1 MANPPPLPAA
11 RKNLRFAGAL
21 NIFLPGAGLFY
32 LGRRR
37 SGVVLALAFLVCFL
51 AEVGIFVVCYG
62 RYLSLAMSD
71 DLMKGDNLERVG
83 TVFPRAW
90 LIGFAGGGMIIYLCS
105 MILFSA
111 AKRSFTNQQPL

>member
-1 MANPPPLPAA
+1 MSNPPPLPVA
-11 RKNLRFAGAL
+11 RKSLRLAGTL
-21 NIFLPGAGLFY
+21 NVFLPGAGLFY

-37 SGVVLALAFLVCFL
+37 SGTVLATAFLLCFL
-51 AEVGIFVVCYG
+51 AELGIFVVSYG

-90 LIGFAGGGMIIYLCS
+90 LVSFAGGGMFVYLCS
-105 MILFSA
+105 MVLFSA
-111 AKRSFTNQQPL
+111 AKRNFTNQHPS